1 MYFSTNAYYNKNTMN
16 KIGIL
21 GKGSGK
27 GGIDQGK
34 IDVFFSF
41 FPFFLIFSFFFLIFS
56 FFRCSLPTAMSI
68 SRSEIL
74 RRKKAET
81 EDEKLPSVK
90 VLESVS

>member
-1 MYFSTNAYYNKNTMN
+1 MN

-41 FPFFLIFSFFFLIFS
+41 FPFFLIFSFFFLIF
-56 FFRCSLPTAMSI
+56 RCSLPTAMSI

-74 RRKKAET
+74 REKKSG
-81 EDEKLPSVK
+81 DRRLK
-90 VLESVS
+90 VALGKGS

>member
-34 IDVFFSF
+34 IEVF
-41 FPFFLIFSFFFLIFS
+41 LDAH
-56 FFRCSLPTAMSI
+56 CQQQ
-68 SRSEIL
+68 
-74 RRKKAET
+74 
-81 EDEKLPSVK
+81 
-90 VLESVS
+90 